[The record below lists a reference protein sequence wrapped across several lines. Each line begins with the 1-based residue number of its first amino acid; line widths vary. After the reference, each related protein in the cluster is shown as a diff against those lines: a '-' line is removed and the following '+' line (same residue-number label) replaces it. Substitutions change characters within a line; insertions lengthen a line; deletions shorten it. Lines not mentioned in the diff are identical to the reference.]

1 MCPDAHYFIVLLRLM
16 PDNFTCQGE
25 SAATHWVN
33 IHSVT
38 TNIYYMQVTLSSL
51 LYFHPK
57 LNETLQILKLGQR
70 KKYLNG

>member
-38 TNIYYMQVTLSSL
+38 TNIYYMQVTLD
-51 LYFHPK
+51 
-57 LNETLQILKLGQR
+57 R
-70 KKYLNG
+70 